1 MLQRDYLLEI
11 LIRFIETLTRA
22 LKRAVEQNDLSGCRE
37 AERAVADLLELDPE
51 TAMVLAPASLV
62 QMMELSSVGSAVAS
76 YVGYTLDRVADIYE
90 DGGDEATAELRRAL
104 ENVRLEIRRLH
115 SGVSAHLVH
124 TAHRH
129 IVHRHIRLFCA
140 AGRAEGNAHRYLCIA
155 VGAKLDALDSV
166 KICVEQID
174 RNWKQNFQSKR
185 NWEFWK
191 KDVLIFVHFC
201 YFLQ

>member
-62 QMMELSSVGSAVAS
+62 PVAS

-90 DGGDEATAELRRAL
+90 DGGDEATAELRRAQAEAVADAYGCDL
-104 ENVRLEIRRLH
+104 MDVPDELDELDRE
-115 SGVSAHLVH
+115 
-124 TAHRH
+124 
-129 IVHRHIRLFCA
+129 LF
-140 AGRAEGNAHRYLCIA
+140 G
-155 VGAKLDALDSV
+155 
-166 KICVEQID
+166 
-174 RNWKQNFQSKR
+174 
-185 NWEFWK
+185 
-191 KDVLIFVHFC
+191 
-201 YFLQ
+201 